1 MTKFITPKELAQ
13 KLDTDPRTVRKFLR
27 KNARDN
33 GSETPG
39 KGSRWEI
46 DSKTVPAL
54 RKGFK
59 IWNDARTQ
67 DADESTDAS

>member
-1 MTKFITPKELAQ
+1 MANITPKELAA

-33 GSETPG
+33 GTETPG

-46 DSKTVPAL
+46 DSKTVPSL

-59 IWNDARTQ
+59 IWNDARTAEADT
-67 DADESTDAS
+67 DADAS